1 VNLRGNIIP
10 VLDLRKFFGLSEKGM
25 TDATRIII
33 VDSAGAK
40 TGIIVDS
47 VSEVLRFEKA
57 LIEPPPELLSNGIDS
72 SYVEGVGKLDDGKR
86 IVLILRL
93 DKILDFERISA

>member
-1 VNLRGNIIP
+1 
-10 VLDLRKFFGLSEKGM
+10 M
-25 TDATRIII
+25 
-33 VDSAGAK
+33 
-40 TGIIVDS
+40 IVDS

-57 LIEPPPELLSNGIDS
+57 LIEPPPELLKSGIDS

-93 DKILDFERISA
+93 DKVLNIEQISA